1 MSGSSRNKSRRTK
14 VRLRALK
21 RSIRPP
27 FFRRLSTRLLF
38 TLTMLSALPLVIV
51 GLFMRSVTQES
62 IADYIKN
69 QQYLIARRAANE
81 IRLFLDTPNTL
92 LEILLQTRDINDMN
106 PFRQKLILSKVITE
120 YQPIFDRIFTV
131 DSLGIEVSTSDFE
144 SQSMDFSQSEFFRE
158 AMKGENYSSGVK
170 FNKNQEPYIINA
182 YPIEQFDQ
190 IKGVLTAEINLKSI
204 WDLVDE
210 IKVGES
216 GNAFV
221 VSGFGQLIAHPDKK
235 KVIDQSKVIDAGLIE
250 EVKSGNESSREFYS
264 PENIAMLG
272 TFAHIEEFDWIIV
285 IQQPIDEAFSV
296 ASTMLYQMFA
306 FVALVISVA
315 IFLAYLLEKRITA
328 PITTLIKGAKR
339 YAEGDLEFRIKIEK
353 YEEIGVLA
361 REFNSMAAS
370 LLENQKKLRS
380 VERLAAMSKFATLV
394 SHEIRNPLNSMT
406 INMQI
411 LKREM
416 ENPHGDAEKKRKYF
430 DIIVSEINRMDNLIK
445 NFLMISRPPHFD
457 FLPNDIHEILDQ
469 VILMHR
475 ANAEQQH
482 VKIVKEYVAP
492 MIPASIDRDQM
503 KQVFHN
509 IIINA
514 LQAMPGGGRLIIR
527 TSKTKMRSRR
537 RQKHK
542 WMCIEFIDTGMGIPR
557 DKLNEIFEVY
567 YTMKKS
573 GTGLGLSI
581 ARQIVE
587 GHAGNIQ
594 VKSEAGKGTDMIIN
608 LPILEDY
615 EKIKSIRPTSR
626 DA

>member
-1 MSGSSRNKSRRTK
+1 
-14 VRLRALK
+14 
-21 RSIRPP
+21 
-27 FFRRLSTRLLF
+27 
-38 TLTMLSALPLVIV
+38 
-51 GLFMRSVTQES
+51 
-62 IADYIKN
+62 
-69 QQYLIARRAANE
+69 
-81 IRLFLDTPNTL
+81 
-92 LEILLQTRDINDMN
+92 
-106 PFRQKLILSKVITE
+106 
-120 YQPIFDRIFTV
+120 
-131 DSLGIEVSTSDFE
+131 
-144 SQSMDFSQSEFFRE
+144 
-158 AMKGENYSSGVK
+158 VK

-204 WDLVDE
+204 WELVDE
-210 IKVGES
+210 IKVGET

-221 VSGFGQLIAHPDKK
+221 VSGYGQLIAHPDKK
-235 KVIDQSKVIDAGLIE
+235 KVIDQVNVIDPGLIE

-285 IQQPIDEAFSV
+285 IQQPIDDAFSV

-306 FVALVISVA
+306 FVALVIIVA
-315 IFLAYLLEKRITA
+315 ILLAYLLEKRITA

-370 LLENQKKLRS
+370 LLENQQKLRS

-482 VKIVKEYVAP
+482 VKIFKNYAQP
-492 MIPASIDRDQM
+492 GIPANIDRDQM

-514 LQAMPGGGRLIIR
+514 LQAMPGGGRLTIR
-527 TSKTKMRSRR
+527 TSKTKVRSRR
-537 RQKHK
+537 RKK
-542 WMCIEFIDTGMGIPR
+542 NNWMCIEFIDTGMGIPR
-557 DKLNEIFEVY
+557 DKIKEIFEVY

-594 VKSEAGKGTDMIIN
+594 VKSEEGKGTDMIIN

-626 DA
+626 TT

>member
-158 AMKGENYSSGVK
+158 AMKGKNYSSGVK

-482 VKIVKEYVAP
+482 VKIVKEYVEP